1 MAARSITGSS
11 AACRSST
18 VVAAA
23 TAFLTVSVSFRS
35 ARSWSHFSR
44 LSAGSASS
52 ASRSTAVGAPC
63 FFCALIATERPVAV
77 SSRKPIIVS

>member
-1 MAARSITGSS
+1 MAASL
-11 AACRSST
+11 
-18 VVAAA
+18 
-23 TAFLTVSVSFRS
+23 TALLTLSVSLRS
-35 ARSWSHFSR
+35 VRSWIHFAR
-44 LSAGSASS
+44 FAEASASS